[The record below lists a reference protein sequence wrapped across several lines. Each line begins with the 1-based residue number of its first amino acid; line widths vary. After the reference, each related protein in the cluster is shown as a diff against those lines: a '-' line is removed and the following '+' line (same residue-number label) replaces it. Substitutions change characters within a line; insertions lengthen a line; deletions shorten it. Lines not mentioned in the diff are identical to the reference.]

1 MVGNEENSSGAW
13 MNSDVIRIRIDSVIE
28 IARNR
33 SSTIAGKGRISTT
46 RMVRMPNASAISPRL
61 KMLPI
66 SPKLGKPPPAPRALT
81 RRDID
86 HGCRFPPRVP
96 PASPKRLRG
105 GRWATVSKVR
115 HRTGVHGDSS
125 RIYAIDDTR
134 LHSAILAGCMV
145 SKGLTGG
152 LWHRHSGTMRGIRPE
167 ILAIRRHAIARLT
180 LFVPVPRFPMI
191 GPGFYELA
199 LGESSFS
206 PRCGR
211 RSKACCSDRESVTE
225 FLPRAMFAWRR
236 RRFPNSP

>member
-1 MVGNEENSSGAW
+1 M
-13 MNSDVIRIRIDSVIE
+13 IE

-33 SSTIAGKGRISTT
+33 SSTIEGKRQDQHHQDGEDAERQREIAALQDVADFAEAGET
-46 RMVRMPNASAISPRL
+46 AAC
-61 KMLPI
+61 
-66 SPKLGKPPPAPRALT
+66 ARALT

-96 PASPKRLRG
+96 PAAAKRLRG
-105 GRWATVSKVR
+105 GRRATVSKVR

-125 RIYAIDDTR
+125 RFYAIDDTR
-134 LHSAILAGCMV
+134 LHSAIFARCMV

-152 LWHRHSGTMRGIRPE
+152 SWHRHSGTMRGIRPE